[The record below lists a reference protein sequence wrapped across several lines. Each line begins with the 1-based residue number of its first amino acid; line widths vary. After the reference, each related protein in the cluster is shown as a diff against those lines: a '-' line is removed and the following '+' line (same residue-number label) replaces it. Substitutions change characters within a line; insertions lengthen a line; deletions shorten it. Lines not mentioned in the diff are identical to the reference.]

1 MIILVSILLSVL
13 VITDF
18 LLIKY
23 CQTKNHFSLFAFSFL
38 IIALAVLMLMMTGN
52 ITIAAG

>member
-23 CQTKNHFSLFAFSFL
+23 CQAKNHFSLFAFSFL
-38 IIALAVLMLMMTGN
+38 ILALAVLMLMMTGD
-52 ITIAAG
+52 ITIAMG